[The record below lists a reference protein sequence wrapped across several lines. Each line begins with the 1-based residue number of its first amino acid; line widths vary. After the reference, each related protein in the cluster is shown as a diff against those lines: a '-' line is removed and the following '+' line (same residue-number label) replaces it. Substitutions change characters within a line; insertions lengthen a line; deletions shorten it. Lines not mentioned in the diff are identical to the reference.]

1 MVDGSPPPG
10 WSSSAYF
17 FCGGVAHSG
26 LWAAEEAN
34 PASMFQNILLQDIPT
49 SPGVSYDFSF
59 WLAGGPGPPSDFTA
73 SFGSARVL
81 TLQNV
86 PNPFPYTFE
95 DFTVTATMTLTT
107 LAFTAF
113 TAGGTWDI
121 DDASVTAITAALEPS
136 SWVLLTT
143 GLIGF
148 LAPRTRATI
157 CRAQASRTCTKG
169 PILKEPRPA
178 LFRSPARNSG
188 FPRTAEPAHELLG

>member
-1 MVDGSPPPG
+1 MVDQSPPPG

-17 FCGGVAHSG
+17 FCGGAAHSG
-26 LWAAEEAN
+26 RWAAEEAN
-34 PASMFQNILLQDIPT
+34 PASMFQNTLLQDIST

-73 SFGSARVL
+73 SFGGARVL
-81 TLQNV
+81 NLQNV
-86 PNPFPYTFE
+86 PNTFPYTFE

-113 TAGGTWDI
+113 TTGGTWDI
-121 DDASVTAITAALEPS
+121 DDVSVTAITPALEPS

-148 LAPRTRATI
+148 LVFGSHRAGRLEISRAPVTRV
-157 CRAQASRTCTKG
+157 
-169 PILKEPRPA
+169 
-178 LFRSPARNSG
+178 FPARGRLSAG
-188 FPRTAEPAHELLG
+188 RKPRALVRTGRS